1 MCSPSSYATHEAT
14 HAELPIVAV
23 IAPTEKKSV
32 PIRAQNALTTVMRKI
47 SNPIHD
53 NTESPTPETFSENR
67 EKSLPIRPSNRHI
80 THMNENLS
88 AATDQLNFDF
98 DAVEPPP
105 ETATAEPESVRSAP
119 ATVNE
124 PADRRDDDESKPVA
138 KPARRERT
146 APPLTMTVEETA
158 DALGIGRTLAYEL
171 VTRGELPALRL
182 GRRIVI
188 PRSAIEELVNAR
200 TTQAG

>member
-1 MCSPSSYATHEAT
+1 
-14 HAELPIVAV
+14 
-23 IAPTEKKSV
+23 
-32 PIRAQNALTTVMRKI
+32 MRKI
-47 SNPIHD
+47 SNPVHD
-53 NTESPTPETFSENR
+53 NTESPATETFSGNR
-67 EKSLPIRPSNRHI
+67 EKSLPIRPTKRHI
-80 THMNENLS
+80 THVNENLS

-98 DAVEPPP
+98 DAVAPPP
-105 ETATAEPESVRSAP
+105 ASATAETESVRSAP
-119 ATVNE
+119 TTVDE
-124 PADRRDDDESKPVA
+124 SPDRDDAETKPAA
-138 KPARRERT
+138 KPPRRART

-200 TTQAG
+200 TIQAG